1 MPNHIPDQLRYTTNH
16 EWACLEADGSVSV
29 GITDHAQEVL
39 GDLVYIELPEIG
51 GHVLA
56 QEEVAVVESVK
67 AAADVYAPL
76 SGVVSEVN
84 QAVVAAPERINQQAY
99 DSWLFKLKPDRPQ
112 DFDALADAATY
123 QQMVAAANH

>member
-1 MPNHIPDQLRYTTNH
+1 MPNHIPDQLRYTRNH

-76 SGVVSEVN
+76 SGVVSEIN
-84 QAVVAAPERINQQAY
+84 QAVAAAPERVNRQAY

-112 DFDALADAATY
+112 DFDTLADAASY
-123 QQMVAAANH
+123 QQMVADANQ

>member
-1 MPNHIPDQLRYTTNH
+1 MPNHIPAQLRYTQNH

-39 GDLVYIELPEIG
+39 GDLVFIELPEIG
-51 GHVLA
+51 WHVLA
-56 QEEVAVVESVK
+56 QKEVAVVESVK
-67 AAADVYAPL
+67 TAADVYAPL

-84 QAVVAAPERINQQAY
+84 QAVAAAPERINQQAY
-99 DSWLFKLKPDRPQ
+99 DNWLFKLKPDRPQ
-112 DFDALADAATY
+112 DFDALADAAAY